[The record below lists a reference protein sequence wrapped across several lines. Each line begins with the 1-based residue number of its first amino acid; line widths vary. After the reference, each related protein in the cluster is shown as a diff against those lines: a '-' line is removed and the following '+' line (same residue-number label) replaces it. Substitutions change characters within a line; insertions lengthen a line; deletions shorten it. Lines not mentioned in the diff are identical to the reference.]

1 MHEKMGDVS
10 GAPERIVQS
19 AVGES
24 EPESVCLM
32 DREERERIP
41 FGVLCCFVFN
51 LNFFPNGKEF

>member
-1 MHEKMGDVS
+1 MGDVS
-10 GAPERIVQS
+10 GAPERIIQS

-24 EPESVCLM
+24 EPESVCLI

-51 LNFFPNGKEF
+51 LNFFPSGNEF